1 MRFILASSSPRR
13 KELLKKVVSDF
24 CVIVP
29 DAEETEEGTPEEIA
43 KANAQRK
50 GRAVAGERVIACDTL
65 VALNGKVYGKPHTAE
80 NAEKMLTE
88 LSGKTHEVISGL
100 YVRLGEKEYLSAER
114 STVTFYDLS
123 PEKIKEYVDT
133 YQPFDKAGA
142 YGIQDGFV
150 VKSYAGSYD
159 NIVGLPTEKL
169 KEILGG

>member
-1 MRFILASSSPRR
+1 M
-13 KELLKKVVSDF
+13 
-24 CVIVP
+24 
-29 DAEETEEGTPEEIA
+29 
-43 KANAQRK
+43 
-50 GRAVAGERVIACDTL
+50 
-65 VALNGKVYGKPHTAE
+65 Y
-80 NAEKMLTE
+80 E
-88 LSGKTHEVISGL
+88 LSNFDAIQIGI
-100 YVRLGEKEYLSAER
+100 A
-114 STVTFYDLS
+114 S

>member
-1 MRFILASSSPRR
+1 M
-13 KELLKKVVSDF
+13 KKVVSDF
-24 CVIVP
+24 CVIIP

-43 KANAQRK
+43 KTNALKK
-50 GRAVAGERVIACDTL
+50 GRAVEGKNVVACDTL
-65 VALNGKVYGKPHTAE
+65 VALDGKIYGKPHTAE
-80 NAEKMLTE
+80 KAEKMLAE

-100 YVRLGEKEYLSAER
+100 YVRINDKEYLSAER

-123 PEKIKEYVDT
+123 PEKIKEYVEK
-133 YQPFDKAGA
+133 YRPFDKAGA

>member
-1 MRFILASSSPRR
+1 M
-13 KELLKKVVSDF
+13 KKVVSDF
-24 CVIVP
+24 CVIIP

-43 KANAQRK
+43 KTNAQRK
-50 GRAVAGERVIACDTL
+50 GRAVEGENVIACDTL
-65 VALNGKVYGKPHTAE
+65 VALDGKIYGKPHTAE
-80 NAEKMLTE
+80 KAEKMLAE

-100 YVRLGEKEYLSAER
+100 YVRINDKEYLSAER

-123 PEKIKEYVDT
+123 PEKIKEYVEK
-133 YQPFDKAGA
+133 YRPLDKAGA

-150 VKSYAGSYD
+150 VRSYAGSYD